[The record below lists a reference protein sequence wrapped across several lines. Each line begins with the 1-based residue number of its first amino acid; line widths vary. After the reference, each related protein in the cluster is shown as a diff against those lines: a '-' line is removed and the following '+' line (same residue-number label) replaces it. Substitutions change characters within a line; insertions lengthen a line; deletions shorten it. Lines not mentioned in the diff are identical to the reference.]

1 MTRRFRY
8 VFRALRPE
16 VLSIAMSAP
25 VPSPSADVI
34 LRDVSLAFGRR
45 RVFEGLSCTFPAGRI
60 SVILGGSGSGKS
72 TVLRMIGRLQRPDAG
87 TLEVGGQEI
96 TQLSERRMNEVRSRL
111 GMMFQGGALLD
122 SLTVFENVALPL
134 RERGGRGDV
143 APEVKRRLEAVGLPD
158 AGGLLPSQLSGGMVK
173 RVALARA
180 LVGDPEIVL
189 CDEPF
194 SGLDPV
200 NVRRVEALLGRLAR
214 DLGITL
220 ILTSHHIASSR
231 RMAHQLVFL
240 QDRKAVVGSAAELE
254 ASPDHRIADFFRAD
268 GDGVFAPSEDEAA

>member
-1 MTRRFRY
+1 MARRFRY
-8 VFRALRPE
+8 FFRALRPE
-16 VLSIAMSAP
+16 VLPIPMSAP
-25 VPSPSADVI
+25 VPSPNASVV
-34 LRDVSLAFGRR
+34 LRDVSLAFGQR

-87 TLEVGGQEI
+87 TIEVADSEI
-96 TQLSERRMNEVRSRL
+96 THLSDRRMNEVRSRL

-122 SLTVFENVALPL
+122 SLTVFDNVALPL
-134 RERGGRGDV
+134 RERGMRGDV
-143 APEVKRRLEAVGLPD
+143 TAEVQRRLEAVGLRD
-158 AGGLLPSQLSGGMVK
+158 AGPLLPSQLSGGMVK

-180 LVGDPEIVL
+180 LVGNPSIVL

-214 DLGITL
+214 ELGITL
-220 ILTSHHIASSR
+220 IVTSHHIASSR
-231 RMAHQLVFL
+231 RMAQQIVFL
-240 QDRKAVVGSAAELE
+240 QDRRAVVGTAAELE
-254 ASPDHRIADFFRAD
+254 ASDDHRIADFFRAD
-268 GDGVFAPSEDEAA
+268 GDGAFALREGEAA